1 MLKKMV
7 MCKKYLSTIALF
19 FIFGCICLVCLNG
32 ETIIKQDAGR
42 GIYVKTVPR
51 GAKVFID
58 GIERGVTPLTIENIV
73 SGTHTILIKKD
84 YYENWERKVSVAGGS
99 RLYIAIDMVRTEQS
113 DINTTNTS
121 VQTTE

>member
-1 MLKKMV
+1 MV
-7 MCKKYLSTIALF
+7 REMVTRKKYLTTIALF
-19 FIFGCICLVCLNG
+19 FIFGFICLVCLSA

-42 GIYVKTVPR
+42 GVYVKTVPR

-84 YYENWERKVSVAGGS
+84 YYENWERKVSVAGGN
-99 RLYIAIDMVRTEQS
+99 RLYIAVDMTRAE
-113 DINTTNTS
+113 
-121 VQTTE
+121 